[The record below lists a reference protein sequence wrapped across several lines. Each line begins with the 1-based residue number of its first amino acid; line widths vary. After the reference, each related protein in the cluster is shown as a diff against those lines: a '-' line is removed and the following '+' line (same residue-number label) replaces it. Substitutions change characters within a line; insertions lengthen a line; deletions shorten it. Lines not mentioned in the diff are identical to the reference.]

1 MTDNAEEGIARVQ
14 LGQKGG
20 LQKLQA
26 KGTKNLDDRII
37 ISLVALAFIGLLVV
51 WATASSP
58 YIIYGSFVA
67 AILVTLLFGVVRV
80 KRIHR
85 IRAQRELQAKQVQ
98 SNSIKD
104 NGN

>member
-1 MTDNAEEGIARVQ
+1 MTDNAEESIARVQ
-14 LGQKGG
+14 LRQKDG

-37 ISLVALAFIGLLVV
+37 ISLVALAFTGLLVV

-58 YIIYGSFVA
+58 YVIYGSFVA

-80 KRIHR
+80 KRIHQ
-85 IRAQRELQAKQVQ
+85 IRGQRELQVKQVQ
-98 SNSIKD
+98 SKSIKD
-104 NGN
+104 NGH